1 MGAAHARVRRQPA
14 RQYSA
19 GLKFNKN
26 KNSKTGMEM
35 TGVAQAATED
45 KKADKEADHHPYYRP
60 KDAATLI
67 LVDRSAATPKVLV
80 GKRHDKVV
88 FMPGKFVFPGG
99 RVDKSDN
106 RVPVAASIPKELE
119 ANLLKGSPKITA
131 SRARSL
137 AVAAIREACE
147 ETGLC
152 LGRRTDGAAPKLDG
166 PKLDGPKL
174 DGPKLDGPKLDGPW
188 KPFTDASLLPDPSG
202 LFLIARAITPPGR
215 IKRFDTR
222 FFTAD
227 ASTITHRIEGVIH
240 PDAEL
245 VELVWVELGSQ
256 PLADL
261 HPMTRNVLGE
271 LEKRLA
277 TGPLRHDAPVPFFH
291 FYGGRMHKDV
301 LGA

>member
-1 MGAAHARVRRQPA
+1 MTEAANVVHEQ
-14 RQYSA
+14 
-19 GLKFNKN
+19 
-26 KNSKTGMEM
+26 
-35 TGVAQAATED
+35 
-45 KKADKEADHHPYYRP
+45 KEADHHPYFRP

-67 LVDRSAATPKVLV
+67 LVDRSAAVPKVLV

-99 RVDKSDN
+99 RCDKADN
-106 RVPVAASIPKELE
+106 RVPVAAPISRELE
-119 ANLLKGSPKITA
+119 ANLLKGSPKITP

-137 AVAAIREACE
+137 AIAAIREACE

-152 LGRRTDGAAPKLDG
+152 LGRKSDGKAPTLEG
-166 PKLDGPKL
+166 A
-174 DGPKLDGPKLDGPW
+174 W
-188 KPFTDASLLPDPSG
+188 KPFSEAGLLPDPSG

-215 IKRFDTR
+215 VRRFDTG

-227 ASTITHRIEGVIH
+227 ASAIAHRVEGVIH

-245 VELVWVELGSQ
+245 VELVWVEIGSK

-271 LEKRLA
+271 LQRRLA
-277 TGPLRHDAPVPFFH
+277 TGPLRHDAEVPFYH
-291 FYGGRMHKDV
+291 FYSGKMQRDV
-301 LGA
+301 LGQAKAG

>member
-1 MGAAHARVRRQPA
+1 MSEAASVV
-14 RQYSA
+14 
-19 GLKFNKN
+19 K
-26 KNSKTGMEM
+26 E
-35 TGVAQAATED
+35 E
-45 KKADKEADHHPYYRP
+45 KEADHHPYRRP
-60 KDAATLI
+60 VDAATLI
-67 LVDRSAATPKVLV
+67 LIDRTGATPKVLV

-99 RVDKSDN
+99 RVDKLDN
-106 RVPVAASIPKELE
+106 RVPVAAPISKELE
-119 ANLLKGSPKITA
+119 ANLMKGSPKTPL
-131 SRARSL
+131 SRARAL

-152 LGRRTDGAAPKLDG
+152 LGRNSDGAAPKLDG
-166 PKLDGPKL
+166 V
-174 DGPKLDGPKLDGPW
+174 W
-188 KPFTDASLLPDPSG
+188 KPFSDAGLLPDPSG

-215 IKRFDTR
+215 VRRFDTR

-227 ASTITHRIEGVIH
+227 ASAITHHVQGVIH

-245 VELVWVELGSQ
+245 VELVWVGIGSK

-261 HPMTRNVLGE
+261 HPMTKNVLGE

-277 TGPLRHDAPVPFFH
+277 TGPLKHDAAVPFFH

-301 LGA
+301 LGGGP

>member
-1 MGAAHARVRRQPA
+1 
-14 RQYSA
+14 
-19 GLKFNKN
+19 
-26 KNSKTGMEM
+26 M
-35 TGVAQAATED
+35 TEAATAAKEE
-45 KKADKEADHHPYYRP
+45 KEADHHPYFRP

-67 LVDRSAATPKVLV
+67 LIDRSGDKSKVLV

-106 RVPVAASIPKELE
+106 RVPVAASIPTELE
-119 ANLLKGSPKITA
+119 QNLLKGSPKITA
-131 SRARSL
+131 SRAKSL

-152 LGRRTDGAAPKLDG
+152 LGRRADGSAPKFE
-166 PKLDGPKL
+166 
-174 DGPKLDGPKLDGPW
+174 GPW
-188 KPFTDASLLPDPSG
+188 KPFSDAGLLPDPSG

-215 IKRFDTR
+215 VRRFDTR

-227 ASTITHRIEGVIH
+227 ASAITHRVEGVIH

-245 VELVWVELGSQ
+245 VELVWVEIGSK

-261 HPMTRNVLGE
+261 HPMTKSVLGE
-271 LEKRLA
+271 LERRLA

-291 FYGGRMHKDV
+291 FYGGKMHKDV

>member
-1 MGAAHARVRRQPA
+1 MTEAA
-14 RQYSA
+14 
-19 GLKFNKN
+19 N
-26 KNSKTGMEM
+26 
-35 TGVAQAATED
+35 AATEE
-45 KKADKEADHHPYYRP
+45 KAEEKEADHHPYYRP

-67 LVDRSAATPKVLV
+67 LVDRSSATPKVLV

-106 RVPVAASIPKELE
+106 RVPVAASIPRELE
-119 ANLLKGSPKITA
+119 QNLLKGRPKITA
-131 SRARSL
+131 SRAKSL

-152 LGRRTDGAAPKLDG
+152 LGRKARDAAPKLE
-166 PKLDGPKL
+166 
-174 DGPKLDGPKLDGPW
+174 GPW
-188 KPFTDASLLPDPSG
+188 KPFLDAGLLPDPSG

-215 IKRFDTR
+215 VRRFDTR

-227 ASTITHRIEGVIH
+227 ASTITHRVEGVIH

-245 VELVWVELGSQ
+245 VELVWVEIGSK

-261 HPMTRNVLGE
+261 HPMTKNVLGE
-271 LEKRLA
+271 LERRLA
-277 TGPLRHDAPVPFFH
+277 TGPLSHDAPVPFFH
-291 FYGGRMHKDV
+291 FYGGKMHKDI
-301 LGA
+301 LGT

>member
-1 MGAAHARVRRQPA
+1 
-14 RQYSA
+14 
-19 GLKFNKN
+19 
-26 KNSKTGMEM
+26 MEM
-35 TGVAQAATED
+35 AQTAEAVTEA
-45 KKADKEADHHPYYRP
+45 KKEEKEADHHPYYRP

-67 LVDRSAATPKVLV
+67 LVDRSGSVPKVLV

-99 RVDKSDN
+99 RVDKADN
-106 RVPVAASIPKELE
+106 RVPVAAPIPQELE
-119 ANLLKGSPKITA
+119 ANLLKGSPKIEA
-131 SRARSL
+131 SRAKSL
-137 AVAAIREACE
+137 AIAAIREACE

-152 LGRRTDGAAPKLDG
+152 LGRKSDGAKGKLDG
-166 PKLDGPKL
+166 A
-174 DGPKLDGPKLDGPW
+174 W
-188 KPFTDASLLPDPSG
+188 KPFAEAGLLPDPSG

-215 IKRFDTR
+215 VRRFDTR

-227 ASTITHRIEGVIH
+227 ASAITHRVEGVIH

-245 VELVWVELGSQ
+245 VELVWVEIGSK

-277 TGPLRHDAPVPFFH
+277 TGPLRHDAAVPFFH
-291 FYGGRMHKDV
+291 FYGGKMHKDV
-301 LGA
+301 LGEASLATKEA